1 MCISLIIQIFLI
13 DTESILQILY
23 DTHMKITTSYS
34 VAFKDGYDA
43 IKKTTV
49 IYNESVRY
57 LIDVVQQHWDE
68 IEKIDQ
74 SKLRMNYVERLV
86 HTQRTIMLCM
96 ILMLHFQSILP
107 ISEEVQ
113 S

>member
-1 MCISLIIQIFLI
+1 MCFSLIIQTILI

-43 IKKTTV
+43 IKRTV
-49 IYNESVRY
+49 TIYNESVRY
-57 LIDVVQQHWDE
+57 LTGVVQQHWDE

-74 SKLRMNYVERLV
+74 SKLRMNFVEKLIH
-86 HTQRTIMLCM
+86 HTEDNKPL
-96 ILMLHFQSILP
+96 
-107 ISEEVQ
+107 
-113 S
+113 